1 MEILIERGQPR
12 ATMARPFSIL
22 IPGQCGNMFW
32 QNLSDAFCL
41 FLSPCFLQCSI
52 PSDLLPV
59 ASWSVRS
66 LMKCR
71 FSWESLQ
78 FGPIIFPHPPF
89 NAPFTILFFARDV
102 PFAQRIIHCIRDWSP
117 KRRLSK
123 TFELLYGLEK
133 TRKTALE
140 TASKRMDDVTCLT
153 DR

>member
-1 MEILIERGQPR
+1 
-12 ATMARPFSIL
+12 MARPFSIL

-41 FLSPCFLQCSI
+41 FLCPCLL

-89 NAPFTILFFARDV
+89 NAPFMILFFARDV
-102 PFAQRIIHCIRDWSP
+102 PFAQRIIHCILDGPRSAVCR
-117 KRRLSK
+117 KRLNFFMVWRRPERQHLRPRQNGWTTS
-123 TFELLYGLEK
+123 
-133 TRKTALE
+133 R
-140 TASKRMDDVTCLT
+140 V
-153 DR
+153 